1 MTDRFD
7 LDEIETGDEDEGEGE
22 EPNRGDWFWRGDE
35 DDVDEADSVRAESSP
50 ADDEPSGADADT
62 GADADPTPAP
72 RVPRETD
79 GKPVGVPVEGG
90 GAGAGATDAD
100 PDGSAPRPLGES
112 EAEGPHGGGP
122 DEMTLAFT
130 YDAAKRLADPGL
142 VFASARE
149 WADWIGIVGDVPAHV
164 VTKFQRENGVDADFF
179 NGTGTDPGE
188 RLAEVD
194 RTSMFFAERMVVVG
208 IEGSDEPIAAEAD
221 WEFVPLATAAEKAGW
236 ELDPDD

>member
-7 LDEIETGDEDEGEGE
+7 LDEIDAGDEEEDE
-22 EPNRGDWFWRGDE
+22 EPARGDWFWRGEEGGADE
-35 DDVDEADSVRAESSP
+35 SDAFATESAS
-50 ADDEPSGADADT
+50 ADEPERADADVDAG
-62 GADADPTPAP
+62 GADPAPAP

-90 GAGAGATDAD
+90 GAGAGASDAD
-100 PDGSAPRPLGES
+100 PEGSAPRPLGES

-122 DEMTLAFT
+122 DDMTMAFT
-130 YDAAKRLADPGL
+130 YDAAKRFADPGL

-149 WADWIGIVGDVPAHV
+149 WADWIGIVGDAPAHV
-164 VTKFQRENGVDADFF
+164 VTKFQRENGIDADFF
-179 NGTGTDPGE
+179 NGTGTAPGE
-188 RLAEVD
+188 RLAEID

-221 WEFVPLATAAEKAGW
+221 WEFVPLSTAAEKAGW
-236 ELDPDD
+236 DLDPDG